1 MSEIFT
7 VPDAGAP
14 RRRAVDIR
22 TTFAVRPSPRA
33 PGQAG
38 EIRLDAPAAAAWGGA
53 GIRLAGVV
61 KAFGER
67 PVLRR
72 LDLDIPAGQF
82 VAVVGRSGGG
92 KTTLM
97 RLIAGL
103 DAATAGT
110 VRVGETPVA
119 GLMPQVRLLFQ
130 DARLVPW
137 QRVLG
142 NVGIARGP
150 AWRERAHAALADVG
164 LADRG
169 REWPF
174 VLSGGQKQRVALARA
189 LVSRPGVLLLDEPFG
204 ALDALTRS
212 EMHRLTERI
221 WQEHGFT
228 TVLITH
234 DVSEAVTLADRVLVL
249 RQGEI
254 ALDVPV
260 DLPRGERTGAAAAEL
275 AARILAAV

>member
-1 MSEIFT
+1 MSTPLTAFG
-7 VPDAGAP
+7 DGAL
-14 RRRAVDIR
+14 
-22 TTFAVRPSPRA
+22 TSPR
-33 PGQAG
+33 PPP
-38 EIRLDAPAAAAWGGA
+38 PAAAGA
-53 GIRLAGVV
+53 RCGAHITLGGVV

-72 LDLDIPAGQF
+72 LDLAVPAGQF
-82 VAVVGRSGGG
+82 LAVVGRSGGG

-103 DAATAGT
+103 DGATSG
-110 VRVGETPVA
+110 RVAVGGEIVT
-119 GLMPQVRLLFQ
+119 GLQSQVRLLFQ

-150 AWRERAHAALADVG
+150 DWRHAAARALRDVG
-164 LADRG
+164 LGDRG
-169 REWPF
+169 REWPL

-189 LVSRPGVLLLDEPFG
+189 LVSRPSVLLLDEPFG
-204 ALDALTRS
+204 ALDALTRI

-221 WQEHGFT
+221 WQEHRFT

-234 DVSEAVTLADRVLVL
+234 DVAEAVALADRVVVL

-254 ALDVPV
+254 ALDIPI
-260 DLPRGERTGAAAAEL
+260 DLPRPRREAGDPAAAAL
-275 AARILAAV
+275 QARILAAV

>member
-1 MSEIFT
+1 MMPARQEFGDGIIWIADEPEAT
-7 VPDAGAP
+7 PAP
-14 RRRAVDIR
+14 PPAV
-22 TTFAVRPSPRA
+22 
-33 PGQAG
+33 
-38 EIRLDAPAAAAWGGA
+38 APAGGVA
-53 GIRLAGVV
+53 ISLSAVV

-72 LDLDIPAGQF
+72 LDLDVPAGQF
-82 VAVVGRSGGG
+82 LAVVGRSGGG

-97 RLIAGL
+97 RLVAGL
-103 DAATAGT
+103 DAATSGKVA
-110 VRVGETPVA
+110 VGGEAVS
-119 GLMPQVRLLFQ
+119 GLQRNVRLLFQ

-150 AWRERAHAALADVG
+150 DWRHKASLALKDVG

-189 LVSRPGVLLLDEPFG
+189 LVSAPQVLLLDEPFG
-204 ALDALTRS
+204 ALDALTRI
-212 EMHRLTERI
+212 EMHQLTARI
-221 WQEHGFT
+221 WREHGFT
-228 TVLITH
+228 VVLITH
-234 DVSEAVTLADRVLVL
+234 DVAEAVALADRVVVL

-254 ALDVPV
+254 ALDLPI
-260 DLPRGERTGAAAAEL
+260 DLPRPRREAGDAAASAL
-275 AARILAAV
+275 QAKVLAAV